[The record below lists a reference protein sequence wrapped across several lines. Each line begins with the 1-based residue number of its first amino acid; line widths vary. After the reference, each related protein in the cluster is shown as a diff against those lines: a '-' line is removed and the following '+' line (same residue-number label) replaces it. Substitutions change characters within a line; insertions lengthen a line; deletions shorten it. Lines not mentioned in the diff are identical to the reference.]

1 MSATAIFSLTNSNAF
16 ATVFCNRKLQCRNS
30 VAKPNSRYSS
40 PSSSLLKPWSL
51 ASRFSPL
58 ISPTKSFNTSVL
70 KRFDTLMEWQEC
82 KVKKKVEVPV
92 SVAYGLYSQRESI
105 PRWMTFISSVKVLK
119 DKSDLSRWT
128 LKYKAF
134 GQNLEY
140 SWLARNLQAISVFVQ
155 PLPNQKIHWISLE
168 GLPNRGT
175 VRFFPQGPSSCEVE
189 LTFAYEV
196 PLLLIPFATVTIL
209 YSNLQIA
216 LQPLMQ
222 GMIKDSLEQFAEIAK
237 STKTT

>member
-1 MSATAIFSLTNSNAF
+1 MSATTAIFSLTNSNAVSTGF
-16 ATVFCNRKLQCRNS
+16 NSRKLHCNNA
-30 VAKPNSRYSS
+30 VAKTT
-40 PSSSLLKPWSL
+40 SLMKPWPLS
-51 ASRFSPL
+51 SRFSPL
-58 ISPTKSFNTSVL
+58 ILPTSKSSVSR
-70 KRFDTLMEWQEC
+70 RFDTLMEWQEC
-82 KVKKKVEVPV
+82 KVRKKVEVPV
-92 SVAYGLYSQRESI
+92 SVAYGLYSERESI

-128 LKYKAF
+128 LKYSAF

-140 SWLARNLQAISVFVQ
+140 SWLAKNLQAR

-196 PLLLIPFATVTIL
+196 PLLLVPFAT
-209 YSNLQIA
+209 A

-222 GMIKDSLEQFAEIAK
+222 GMIKDSLELFAEIAK
-237 STKTT
+237 TTKTT

>member
-1 MSATAIFSLTNSNAF
+1 MAATAILSLTNSNA
-16 ATVFCNRKLQCRNS
+16 VFNGFYNRTFLCRN
-30 VAKPNSRYSS
+30 VVAAKPSSRYL
-40 PSSSLLKPWSL
+40 PSSSSSSPMKPSTL
-51 ASRFSPL
+51 SSRFSPSL
-58 ISPTKSFNTSVL
+58 ILPNKSFKSSVF

-82 KVKKKVEVPV
+82 KVKMKVEVPV

-119 DKSDLSRWT
+119 DKPDLSRWT

-140 SWLARNLQAISVFVQ
+140 AWLAKNLQ

-175 VRFFPQGPSSCEVE
+175 VRFFPLGPSSCEVE

-196 PLLLIPFATVTIL
+196 PLLLIPFAA
-209 YSNLQIA
+209 A

-222 GMIKDSLEQFAEIAK
+222 GLIKNSLEQFAEIAK

>member
-1 MSATAIFSLTNSNAF
+1 MSATAILSVTNPNAVFFGFGNRTFCCRSNF
-16 ATVFCNRKLQCRNS
+16 
-30 VAKPNSRYSS
+30 AKPSSRLFHSSS
-40 PSSSLLKPWSL
+40 PMKPLTLS
-51 ASRFSPL
+51 SRFSPL
-58 ISPTKSFNTSVL
+58 ISTNKSLKSSVF

-82 KVKKKVEVPV
+82 KVKMKVEVPV
-92 SVAYGLYSQRESI
+92 SVAYGLYSERESI
-105 PRWMTFISSVKVLK
+105 PKWMTFISSVKVLK
-119 DKSDLSRWT
+119 DKPDLSRWT

-140 SWLARNLQAISVFVQ
+140 AWLAKNLQ

-175 VRFFPQGPSSCEVE
+175 VRFFPLGPSSCEVE

-196 PLLLIPFATVTIL
+196 PLLLIPFAA
-209 YSNLQIA
+209 A

-222 GMIKDSLEQFAEIAK
+222 GLIKNSLEQFAEIAK

>member
-1 MSATAIFSLTNSNAF
+1 MSATAIFSLTNSNAV
-16 ATVFCNRKLQCRNS
+16 ATVFSNRKLRS
-30 VAKPNSRYSS
+30 VAKPTSRYS
-40 PSSSLLKPWSL
+40 PSSSLMKPSSL

-58 ISPTKSFNTSVL
+58 ISPASKSSVFR
-70 KRFDTLMEWQEC
+70 RFDTLMEWQEC
-82 KVKKKVEVPV
+82 KVKKKVDVPV
-92 SVAYGLYSQRESI
+92 SVAYGLYSERESI
-105 PRWMTFISSVKVLK
+105 PRWMTFISSVQVLK

-134 GQNLEY
+134 GQNIEY
-140 SWLARNLQAISVFVQ
+140 SWLAKNLQ

-175 VRFFPQGPSSCEVE
+175 VRFFPQGPSSCDVE

-196 PLLLIPFATVTIL
+196 PLLLIPFAT
-209 YSNLQIA
+209 A

-237 STKTT
+237 STKTA

>member
-1 MSATAIFSLTNSNAF
+1 MSATTAIFSLTNSNAVSTGF
-16 ATVFCNRKLQCRNS
+16 KNRKLHRNNNA
-30 VAKPNSRYSS
+30 VAKPSSRYS
-40 PSSSLLKPWSL
+40 PSSLMKLSPLS
-51 ASRFSPL
+51 SRFSPL
-58 ISPTKSFNTSVL
+58 LSPTAKSSVFRRL
-70 KRFDTLMEWQEC
+70 DTLMEWQEC
-82 KVKKKVEVPV
+82 KVRKKVEVPV
-92 SVAYGLYSQRESI
+92 SVAYGLYSERESI

-128 LKYKAF
+128 LKYSAF

-140 SWLARNLQAISVFVQ
+140 SWLAKNLQAKVY

-196 PLLLIPFATVTIL
+196 PLLLVPFAT
-209 YSNLQIA
+209 A

-222 GMIKDSLEQFAEIAK
+222 GMIKDSLELFAEIAK
-237 STKTT
+237 TTKTT

>member
-1 MSATAIFSLTNSNAF
+1 MSATAIFSLTNSNAVS
-16 ATVFCNRKLQCRNS
+16 TVFSNRKLHCRNS
-30 VAKPNSRYSS
+30 VAKPTSRYS
-40 PSSSLLKPWSL
+40 PSSSSL

-58 ISPTKSFNTSVL
+58 ISPTRSFTTSVF
-70 KRFDTLMEWQEC
+70 KRFNTLMEWQEC
-82 KVKKKVEVPV
+82 KVKKKVDVPV
-92 SVAYGLYSQRESI
+92 SVAYGLYSDRESI

-128 LKYKAF
+128 LKYSAF

-140 SWLARNLQAISVFVQ
+140 SWLARNLQ

-196 PLLLIPFATVTIL
+196 PLLLIPFAT
-209 YSNLQIA
+209 A

-222 GMIKDSLEQFAEIAK
+222 GMIKDSLELFAEIAK

>member
-1 MSATAIFSLTNSNAF
+1 
-16 ATVFCNRKLQCRNS
+16 
-30 VAKPNSRYSS
+30 
-40 PSSSLLKPWSL
+40 
-51 ASRFSPL
+51 
-58 ISPTKSFNTSVL
+58 
-70 KRFDTLMEWQEC
+70 MEWQEC
-82 KVKKKVEVPV
+82 KVKMMVEVPV
-92 SVAYGLYSQRESI
+92 ALAYELYSDRESI
-105 PRWMTFISSVKVLK
+105 PTWMSFISSVKILK
-119 DKSDLSRWT
+119 DKPDLSRWT

-140 SWLARNLQAISVFVQ
+140 SWLAKNLQ

-175 VRFFPQGPSSCEVE
+175 VRFFPLGPSSCEVE

-196 PLLLIPFATVTIL
+196 PLLLIPFAA
-209 YSNLQIA
+209 A

-222 GMIKDSLEQFAEIAK
+222 GLIKNSLEQFAEIAK

>member
-1 MSATAIFSLTNSNAF
+1 MSATAIFSLTNSNAVAA
-16 ATVFCNRKLQCRNS
+16 ATVFRNRKLHSNS
-30 VAKPNSRYSS
+30 AVAKPSPRYSPS
-40 PSSSLLKPWSL
+40 PIKLPPL

-58 ISPTKSFNTSVL
+58 ISPTRSSSVFRRFN
-70 KRFDTLMEWQEC
+70 TLMEWQEC

-92 SVAYGLYSQRESI
+92 SVAYGLYSERESI
-105 PRWMTFISSVKVLK
+105 PTWMTFISSVKVLK

-134 GQNLEY
+134 GQNIEY
-140 SWLARNLQAISVFVQ
+140 SWLAKNLQ

-175 VRFFPQGPSSCEVE
+175 VRFFPQGLSSCEVE

-196 PLLLIPFATVTIL
+196 PLLLVPFAT
-209 YSNLQIA
+209 A

-222 GMIKDSLEQFAEIAK
+222 GMIKDSLDQFAEIAK
-237 STKTT
+237 GTKTT

>member
-1 MSATAIFSLTNSNAF
+1 MSATAIFSLTNSNAV
-16 ATVFCNRKLQCRNS
+16 AAVFGNRKLNS
-30 VAKPNSRYSS
+30 AVAKPSSRYSTS
-40 PSSSLLKPWSL
+40 SSSLLKPPPL

-58 ISPTKSFNTSVL
+58 ISPTRSSSVFRRFN
-70 KRFDTLMEWQEC
+70 TLMEWQEC

-92 SVAYGLYSQRESI
+92 SVAYGLYSERESI
-105 PRWMTFISSVKVLK
+105 PTWMTFISSVKVLK

-134 GQNLEY
+134 GQNIEY
-140 SWLARNLQAISVFVQ
+140 SWLAKNLQ

-196 PLLLIPFATVTIL
+196 PLLLVPFAT
-209 YSNLQIA
+209 A

-222 GMIKDSLEQFAEIAK
+222 GMIKDSLDQFAEIAK
-237 STKTT
+237 GTKTT